1 MSWVCLWSFPGSW
14 DVVMSWLGLCSW
26 SMVIS
31 WVCGHL
37 WVFMSSGSSC
47 LLGFHV
53 FWVFM
58 SSGSSSPGSA
68 SSCLGWVCGHL
79 LGLRSLSGSWSVV
92 CPGGF
97 CGHVRSVVIFW
108 VCDNFLDRGLWSCLG
123 WVCVHVLCLSSVMK
137 CVHFFNVL
145 IFTIK
150 NEILV
155 RFTERFH
162 ANRSVATTS
171 ASILIIIP
179 YVPSSSKIQELVKSA
194 IFQ

>member
-1 MSWVCLWSFPGSW
+1 MVIFWLCGHVGSWVVVMSWVCLWSSPGCVCGHLLGLWSSPASWSVVMSWVCLWSFPGSW
-14 DVVMSWLGLCSW
+14 YVVMSWLGLCSW

-108 VCDNFLDRGLWSCLG
+108 VCDHFLDRGLWSCPG
-123 WVCVHVLCLSSVMK
+123 WVCVHVLCRHRV
-137 CVHFFNVL
+137 
-145 IFTIK
+145 
-150 NEILV
+150 
-155 RFTERFH
+155 
-162 ANRSVATTS
+162 
-171 ASILIIIP
+171 
-179 YVPSSSKIQELVKSA
+179 
-194 IFQ
+194 